1 MKIKIAITAFA
12 LLFAFVVVGQEKAM
26 SANEMAAFKQAVLNE
41 SKSIKTLSSDFVQ
54 YKHVSFMS
62 KPIESTG
69 KMYLKSPNM
78 LAWRYV
84 KPVSYSTIFKNNKM
98 YVDNQGKKSNIDLGA
113 NRKFEQMNEMIIGS
127 VSGNMFNSATFDI
140 SYFKAGTQHL
150 AKFVPKSKE
159 LKKYMKQIVLYF
171 DSNHQ
176 VNEVKL
182 VEPTDD
188 FTRLVFK
195 NRVVNGKVD
204 DSVFNN

>member
-1 MKIKIAITAFA
+1 MKIKIALTVLAVV
-12 LLFAFVVVGQEKAM
+12 FAFVAVGQEKAM
-26 SANEMAAFKQAVLNE
+26 NTSEIAAFKAAVLNE

-62 KPIESTG
+62 RPVESSG
-69 KMYLKSPNM
+69 KMFLKSPNM
-78 LAWRYV
+78 LAWKYV
-84 KPVSYSTIFKNNKM
+84 EPASYSTIFKNNKM

-113 NRKFEQMNEMIIGS
+113 NRKFEQINEMIIGS
-127 VSGNMFNSATFDI
+127 ISGNMFNSAAFDV
-140 SYFKAGTQHL
+140 SYFKDGKQQL

-159 LKKYMKQIVLYF
+159 LKKYMKQVVLYF
-171 DSNHQ
+171 DINHQ
-176 VNEVKL
+176 VKEVKL
-182 VEPTDD
+182 IEPTDD